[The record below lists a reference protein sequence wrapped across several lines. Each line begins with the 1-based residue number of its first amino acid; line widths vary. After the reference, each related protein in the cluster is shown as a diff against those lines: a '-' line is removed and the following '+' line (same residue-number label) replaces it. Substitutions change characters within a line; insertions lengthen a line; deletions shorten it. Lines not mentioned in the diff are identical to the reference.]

1 MGLGSALRQLRK
13 SKGITLAELADGAG
27 SHVGNLSRI
36 ERGAA
41 KPSLNLLYRL
51 AESLDFS
58 LAEIFSA
65 ADQRAHDDK
74 QVILNSLFIAL
85 YDEDRELLVDFAKL
99 LQERASRDM
108 SDIMVE
114 HQSMP
119 ADEDEDEDE
128 AKDKGQRTKDKGQ
141 RTKDASRA
149 EDTIG
154 QAETK

>member
-13 SKGITLAELADGAG
+13 SKGITLAELAEGAG

-41 KPSLNLLYRL
+41 KPSLDLLYRL
-51 AESLDFS
+51 SETLDFS
-58 LAEIFSA
+58 LAEIFAA

-99 LQERASRDM
+99 LQERAGRDT
-108 SDIMVE
+108 STISVE
-114 HQSMP
+114 DQSMP
-119 ADEDEDEDE
+119 ANEDEDEGKE
-128 AKDKGQRTKDKGQ
+128 TSNTK
-141 RTKDASRA
+141 SRK
-149 EDTIG
+149 EQNEI
-154 QAETK
+154 K